1 MSSAVLAA
9 GSLIH
14 CKIPSF
20 LLFSAHLMHVC
31 CLGYRYNLL
40 GLGNNCET
48 VIIMPSWSHDNRAVK
63 TL

>member
-40 GLGNNCET
+40 GLGNNHET
-48 VIIMPSWSHDNRAVK
+48 VIIMPS
-63 TL
+63 